1 MLAVIEE
8 NIQFCESPGKR
19 QFFPQMG
26 TIQEAFSK
34 ILLKSRWESRCPD
47 WGRGYL
53 YRVIPGCVVHVMGR
67 NIGKIVINTEK
78 CVGFLDIVPKS

>member
-1 MLAVIEE
+1 MRVL
-8 NIQFCESPGKR
+8 GKDNFSLR
-19 QFFPQMG
+19 WGPSK
-26 TIQEAFSK
+26 EAFSK

-53 YRVIPGCVVHVMGR
+53 YRVIPGCVMHVMGR
-67 NIGKIVINTEK
+67 NIGNIVINTEK